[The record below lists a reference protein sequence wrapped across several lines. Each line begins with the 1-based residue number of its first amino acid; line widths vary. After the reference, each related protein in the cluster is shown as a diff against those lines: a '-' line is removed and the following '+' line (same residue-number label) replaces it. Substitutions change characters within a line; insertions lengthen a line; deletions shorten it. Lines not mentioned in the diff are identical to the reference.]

1 MEWSDDGIVLAARK
15 HGEAAAIVT
24 LLTRAHGRHAGLVR
38 GGAGR
43 RARGLYQP
51 GNRLRATWRGR
62 LADHLGAYTCEMAE
76 AVAAGLLADPLK
88 LAALSA
94 ACAVAEA
101 ALPERETHL
110 PVYEGLEILLS
121 SLADD
126 DETAWPTVYVKW
138 EMGLLQELGFGLDLS
153 QCAATGDTENLT
165 HVSPKSGR
173 AVSAAAAR
181 PYQGKLLELPG
192 FLLKAGTLGR
202 PDEIVAGLRLTGY
215 FLDRHVFSQ
224 RRDPKQPDAR
234 ARLTDRL
241 RAQRSTPA
249 ETKTSGNQP

>member
-51 GNRLRATWRGR
+51 GNRVRATWRGR
-62 LADHLGAYTCEMAE
+62 LAEHLGAYTCEMAD
-76 AVAAGLLADPLK
+76 AVAAGMLADPLR

-94 ACAVAEA
+94 ACAVAET
-101 ALPERETHL
+101 ALPEREAHL
-110 PVYEGLEILLS
+110 PVFEGLEILLS
-121 SLADD
+121 SLTDDD

-153 QCAATGDTENLT
+153 RCAATGASDGLT

-173 AVSAAAAR
+173 AVSAAAAK
-181 PYQGKLLELPG
+181 PYRGKLLELPG
-192 FLLKAGTLGR
+192 FLLMAGTLGR
-202 PDEIVAGLRLTGY
+202 PDEIVTGLRLTGY

-234 ARLTDRL
+234 ARLADRL
-241 RAQRSTPA
+241 RAHADAQA
-249 ETKTSGNQP
+249 GVAQP

>member
-24 LLTRAHGRHAGLVR
+24 LLTRGHGRHAGLVR

-51 GNRLRATWRGR
+51 GNRVRATWRGR
-62 LADHLGAYTCEMAE
+62 LADHLGAYTCEMTE
-76 AVAAGLLADPLK
+76 AVAAGLLADPLR

-101 ALPERETHL
+101 ALPEREAHL

-126 DETAWPTVYVKW
+126 DDETGWPTVYVKW

-153 QCAATGDTENLT
+153 QCAATGDTEDLT

-173 AVSAAAAR
+173 AVSAAAAK
-181 PYQGKLLELPG
+181 PYQGKLLNLPG
-192 FLLKAGTLGR
+192 FLLKAGTLGP

-234 ARLTDRL
+234 ARLAERL
-241 RAQRSTPA
+241 RARANVHA
-249 ETKTSGNQP
+249 EVDQP